1 MLTKNANE
9 HADNAHILGPRVT
22 KLFGNFGRDELK
34 RQEKVKSEADSV
46 VNDRHGRHGALDED
60 GLVQALA
67 QVNHQYIATYWN
79 PLGIFNK
86 YHVKF

>member
-67 QVNHQYIATYWN
+67 QVNHQYIATYRN